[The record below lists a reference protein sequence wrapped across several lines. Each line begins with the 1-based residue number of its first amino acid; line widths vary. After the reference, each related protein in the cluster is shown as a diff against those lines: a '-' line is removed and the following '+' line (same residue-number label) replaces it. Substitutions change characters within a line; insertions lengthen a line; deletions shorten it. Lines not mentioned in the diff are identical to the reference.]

1 MKKLVIKMDRE
12 KILNDGIY
20 NADKIERYI
29 DSLFEK
35 EGLVKADSGLYVET
49 GDDSDYARFWAIIM
63 YLKDLKWFCDY
74 VSEFVW
80 YNSDNSDCFC
90 VLPCHDDRH
99 RRGLHEKDLQL
110 RGLFPWR
117 KRTER
122 MGGSTFRTG
131 L

>member
-1 MKKLVIKMDRE
+1 MKKLVIKMNRE

-63 YLKDLKWFCDY
+63 YLKDLEWFCDY

-80 YNSDNSDCFC
+80 YNSDNSKNPENFYIEDVKAEMF
-90 VLPCHDDRH
+90 
-99 RRGLHEKDLQL
+99 K
-110 RGLFPWR
+110 R
-117 KRTER
+117 KKKKM
-122 MGGSTFRTG
+122 MGA
-131 L
+131 

>member
-80 YNSDNSDCFC
+80 YNSDNSKNPENFYIED
-90 VLPCHDDRH
+90 VKAEML
-99 RRGLHEKDLQL
+99 K
-110 RGLFPWR
+110 R
-117 KRTER
+117 KKKTK
-122 MGGSTFRTG
+122 MGA
-131 L
+131 

>member
-49 GDDSDYARFWAIIM
+49 GDDSDYARFWAIN
-63 YLKDLKWFCDY
+63 LKHQIL
-74 VSEFVW
+74 
-80 YNSDNSDCFC
+80 
-90 VLPCHDDRH
+90 
-99 RRGLHEKDLQL
+99 
-110 RGLFPWR
+110 
-117 KRTER
+117 
-122 MGGSTFRTG
+122 
-131 L
+131 